1 MKIDYCN
8 WDSEF
13 FHKKIGKIEY
23 DNSQESDFTQL
34 LHTAKEDGYQLLYV
48 FGNADVYVQDEVL
61 EQFKGRLV
69 DRKCL
74 YSRTIT
80 PIDGC
85 ESNATEYQLT
95 ELTSELESLALL
107 SGTHSRFRLDKG
119 FDKADFHRLYS
130 IWITRSLKKEI
141 ADKIFV
147 VTESDKVMGMI
158 TLKFSK
164 NAGHIGLF
172 AVSKSAQSKGYGSS
186 LINAC
191 VNEVI
196 AKDLHQLEVPTQ
208 MGNVGAC
215 HFYEKSG
222 FSIKSITN
230 TYHFWL

>member
-8 WDSEF
+8 WDSDF

-23 DNSQESDFTQL
+23 DNSQESDFTQFL
-34 LHTAKEDGYQLLYV
+34 RTAKEDGYQLLYV
-48 FGNADVYVQDEVL
+48 FSNADLYIQDTVL
-61 EQFKGRLV
+61 NQFNGRLV

-74 YSRTIT
+74 YSKTINT
-80 PIDGC
+80 DDSC
-85 ESNATEYQLT
+85 ESNAIEYQLT
-95 ELTSELESLALL
+95 ELTNDLESLALL

-119 FDKADFHRLYS
+119 FDNADFHRLYS
-130 IWITRSLKKEI
+130 IWMTRSLKKEI

-147 VTESDKVMGMI
+147 VAESDKVMGMI
-158 TLKFSK
+158 TLQLVEHV
-164 NAGHIGLF
+164 GHIGLC
-172 AVSKSAQSKGYGSS
+172 AVSESAQSKGYGSS

-196 AKDLHQLEVPTQ
+196 AKHLHQLEVPTQ

-215 HFYEKSG
+215 HFYEKCG

>member
-1 MKIDYCN
+1 MSAI
-8 WDSEF
+8 SF
-13 FHKKIGKIEY
+13 FNDRVIQIEY
-23 DNSQESDFTQL
+23 DNSRESDFTQL

-48 FGNADVYVQDEVL
+48 FGNADMYIQDAVL
-61 EQFKGRLV
+61 EKFKGRLV

-80 PIDGC
+80 PLDGC

-95 ELTSELESLALL
+95 ELTAELESLALL

-119 FDKADFHRLYS
+119 FDKADFYRLYA
-130 IWITRSLKKEI
+130 IWINRSLKKEI
-141 ADKIFV
+141 ADSIFV

-158 TLKFSK
+158 TLKLADK
-164 NAGHIGLF
+164 VAHIGLC
-172 AVSKSAQSKGYGSS
+172 AVSEAAQGKGYGSS

-191 VNEVI
+191 VNKMI
-196 AKDLHQLEVPTQ
+196 TKQITQLEVPTQ
-208 MGNVGAC
+208 MDNRSAC
-215 HFYEKSG
+215 RFYEKCG

>member
-1 MKIDYCN
+1 MKIDYCS

-13 FHKKIGKIEY
+13 FHKKIGKIEC
-23 DNSQESDFTQL
+23 DNSLESEFTQL
-34 LHTAKEDGYQLLYV
+34 LHTAQEDGYQLLYV
-48 FGNADVYVQDEVL
+48 FGNADVYIQDAVL

-74 YSRTIT
+74 YSRTVT
-80 PIDGC
+80 PVDSC

-95 ELTSELESLALL
+95 ELTTELESLALL

-119 FDKADFHRLYS
+119 FDKADFQRLYS

-158 TLKFSK
+158 TLKFSE
-164 NAGHIGLF
+164 NTGHIGLF
-172 AVSKSAQSKGYGSS
+172 AVSESAQGKGYGSS

-191 VNEVI
+191 INKLI
-196 AKDLHQLEVPTQ
+196 SKQITQLEVPTQ
-208 MGNVGAC
+208 MDNHSAC
-215 HFYEKSG
+215 RFYEKCG
-222 FSIKSITN
+222 FSIKTITN
-230 TYHFWL
+230 IYHFWL

>member
-34 LHTAKEDGYQLLYV
+34 LYTAKEDGYQLLYV
-48 FGNADVYVQDEVL
+48 FGKEDMHIRDSVL
-61 EQFKGRLV
+61 KQFNGKFV
-69 DRKCL
+69 DQKCL
-74 YSRTIT
+74 FSRKVTYV
-80 PIDGC
+80 DGC
-85 ESNATEYQLT
+85 ESNVTEYQLT
-95 ELTSELESLALL
+95 ELTTELESLALL

-119 FDKADFHRLYS
+119 FDKADFPRLYS
-130 IWITRSLKKEI
+130 IWMARSLKKEI

-147 VTESDKVMGMI
+147 VQESNKVMGMI
-158 TLKFSK
+158 TLKFSEK
-164 NAGHIGLF
+164 AGHIGLF
-172 AVSKSAQSKGYGSS
+172 AVSESAQSKGYGSS

-196 AKDLHQLEVPTQ
+196 AQQLHYLEVPTQ

>member
-23 DNSQESDFTQL
+23 DNSQESDFTQFL
-34 LHTAKEDGYQLLYV
+34 RTAKEDGYQLLYV
-48 FGNADVYVQDEVL
+48 FSNADLYIQDAVL
-61 EQFKGRLV
+61 KQFNGKLV

-74 YSRTIT
+74 YSRIVSNV
-80 PIDGC
+80 DGC
-85 ESNATEYQLT
+85 ESNAFEYQLT
-95 ELTSELESLALL
+95 ELTNELESLAHL

-119 FDKADFHRLYS
+119 FDNNDFNRLYNT
-130 IWITRSLKKEI
+130 WMTRSLKKEI

-158 TLKFSK
+158 TLKLSEK
-164 NAGHIGLF
+164 EGHIGLF
-172 AVSKSAQSKGYGSS
+172 AVSKTAQSKGYGRT

-191 VNEVI
+191 INEVI
-196 AKDLHQLEVPTQ
+196 AKQLHQLEVPTQ
-208 MGNVGAC
+208 MGNVTAC
-215 HFYEKSG
+215 RFYEKCG

>member
-1 MKIDYCN
+1 MNIEYCT
-8 WDSEF
+8 WDSGF
-13 FHKKIGKIEY
+13 FNKKIGKIEY

-48 FGNADVYVQDEVL
+48 FGNADMYVQDAVL
-61 EQFKGRLV
+61 EQFKGKLV

-74 YSRTIT
+74 YSKTINA
-80 PIDGC
+80 DDSC
-85 ESNATEYQLT
+85 ESNAIEYELT
-95 ELTSELESLALL
+95 ELTHDLESLALL

-119 FDKADFHRLYS
+119 FDKADFQRLYS

-147 VTESDKVMGMI
+147 VAESDKVMGMI
-158 TLKFSK
+158 TLKFYE

-172 AVSKSAQSKGYGSS
+172 AVSESAQSKGYGSS

-196 AKDLHQLEVPTQ
+196 AKQLQRLEVPTQ
-208 MGNVGAC
+208 MGSVGAC

>member
-1 MKIDYCN
+1 
-8 WDSEF
+8 
-13 FHKKIGKIEY
+13 
-23 DNSQESDFTQL
+23 
-34 LHTAKEDGYQLLYV
+34 
-48 FGNADVYVQDEVL
+48 
-61 EQFKGRLV
+61 
-69 DRKCL
+69 
-74 YSRTIT
+74 
-80 PIDGC
+80 
-85 ESNATEYQLT
+85 
-95 ELTSELESLALL
+95 
-107 SGTHSRFRLDKG
+107 
-119 FDKADFHRLYS
+119 
-130 IWITRSLKKEI
+130 
-141 ADKIFV
+141 
-147 VTESDKVMGMI
+147 MGMI

-196 AKDLHQLEVPTQ
+196 VKQLQRLEVPTQ